1 MYLRVSC
8 TFCFSDASDCGYPE
22 QSHGSTVHLDVAAAG
37 AALARYSCNPGYT
50 VTADQDTRHCRAD
63 GFWSGQPPE
72 CARKMLNVLLCVYI
86 ILSAQ
91 LFLEK
96 TVLVFRFIF
105 TVTCHSAATL
115 LL

>member
-1 MYLRVSC
+1 MLYSFKLRVYVLYL
-8 TFCFSDASDCGYPE
+8 SDASDCGYPE

-72 CARKMLNVLLCVYI
+72 CARKML
-86 ILSAQ
+86 ILIYYYVSQ
-91 LFLEK
+91 
-96 TVLVFRFIF
+96 
-105 TVTCHSAATL
+105 
-115 LL
+115 

>member
-72 CARKMLNVLLCVYI
+72 CARKMLNVFLAAKAAPISRNVR
-86 ILSAQ
+86 SSVSQ
-91 LFLEK
+91 L
-96 TVLVFRFIF
+96 V
-105 TVTCHSAATL
+105 S
-115 LL
+115 